1 MVRYQSTDGKGILLV
16 GDSRAVP
23 VIPDRSVSVILTSP
37 PYWVRGQGRES
48 AIRYARQIATGH
60 GREWRRVLAPRGEL
74 WIIIGDRHDG
84 REWIGMDGILTEGLR
99 RAGWLLQTK
108 AFWTEEPSTLRWDDR
123 INYLLRFSKA
133 GVRSLPP
140 KSTLCWH
147 LPIPWSPPGSLWD
160 AMPPGVVRRLLKL
173 SPPGI
178 VLDPF
183 FGSGA
188 VGAVAARMGR
198 SWIGVERD
206 RSQARV
212 AALRL
217 RLRRILGLAEDG
229 AKLPLLFKQPR

>member
-16 GDSRAVP
+16 GDSRAMA
-23 VIPDRSVSVILTSP
+23 VIPDRAISVILTSP
-37 PYWVRGQGRES
+37 PYWVRGRGRES
-48 AIRYARQIATGH
+48 ATRHARQIAIEH
-60 GREWRRVLAPRGEL
+60 GPEWRRILTSRGEL
-74 WIIIGDRHDG
+74 WIIMGDRHDG
-84 REWIGMDGILTEGLR
+84 REWIGMDGILAECLR
-99 RAGWLLQTK
+99 RGGWSLQTK
-108 AFWTEEPSTLRWDDR
+108 GFWTEDPSTLRWDDR

-147 LPIPWSPPGSLWD
+147 LPIPWSPRGSLWD
-160 AMPPGVVRRLLKL
+160 AMPPGVVRKLLHL

-188 VGAVAARMGR
+188 VGAVAAQMGR

-212 AALRL
+212 AARRL
-217 RLRRILGLAEDG
+217 RLRRILGSAQDG
-229 AKLPLLFKQPR
+229 AKLPLHFKRPG